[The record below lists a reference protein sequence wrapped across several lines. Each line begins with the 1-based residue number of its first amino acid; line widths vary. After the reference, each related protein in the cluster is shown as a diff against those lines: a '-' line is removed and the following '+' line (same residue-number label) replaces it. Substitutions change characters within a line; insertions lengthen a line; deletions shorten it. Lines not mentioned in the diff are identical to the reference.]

1 MKAAMRLWNNLSA
14 AENGPA
20 WLDTTE
26 GRYAQAYLQPLLTS
40 GSRAFAANIDTQIL
54 LLETAD
60 AIVPVTLNDR
70 QYDSSYVVSPYTH
83 YVSYAIQELQLLRNK
98 PLELLLAGLLRSLG
112 LLFKAAGINRTVQ
125 LNNWLLSTNLYPA
138 SLTPDM
144 ALEAAGLLQAAYPDH
159 TVIFRSLCRT
169 LHGPLLD
176 SLRAS
181 GFRLVPSRQIY
192 LWEPS
197 RLNSKARWLLK
208 RDRALLE
215 THGYEPVE
223 HERLGET
230 DVPRLLELY
239 NLLYLDKYSLHNP
252 QFTERF
258 LRQALREQTLRL
270 HALRCRK
277 SGRIDAVL
285 GCYTR
290 GGIMTTPVFG
300 YDTSLPQ
307 ELGLYRMLSAE
318 LLRLAAAGPYLLHES
333 SGAAEFKRNRGAFAD
348 IEYLAVYDRHLPL
361 RRRLVWSLLEG
372 VLNTLGVPLMK
383 KRKL

>member
-1 MKAAMRLWNNLSA
+1 MKAAIRLWSNPRA
-14 AENGPA
+14 AVEQPI
-20 WLDTTE
+20 WPDTPE
-26 GRYAQAYLQPLLTS
+26 GRQAQAYLQPLLEL
-40 GSRAFAANIDTQIL
+40 GSRAFAANVDTRLL

-60 AIVPVTLNDR
+60 AIMPVTLNDT
-70 QYDSSYVVSPYTH
+70 QYDSSYVVSPFTH
-83 YVSYAIQELQLLRNK
+83 YVSYAIQELELLGSK
-98 PLELLLAGLLRSLG
+98 PLELLLTGLLHGLG
-112 LLFKAAGINRTVQ
+112 MMFKLVRINRTVQ
-125 LNNWLLSTNLYPA
+125 LNNWLLSTNLYPQG
-138 SLTPDM
+138 LTPET
-144 ALEAAGLLQAAYPDH
+144 ALAAAELVRASFPGH
-159 TVIFRSLCRT
+159 TLIFRSLCRT
-169 LHGPLLD
+169 LHAPLLD
-176 SLRAS
+176 ALTRY

-197 RLNSKARWLLK
+197 RLTAKARWLLK

-215 THGYEPVE
+215 AHGYEPVE
-223 HERLGET
+223 HERLCES

-258 LRQALREQTLRL
+258 LLQALREQTLRL
-270 HALRCRK
+270 HALRCK
-277 SGRIDAVL
+277 TSGRIDAVL

-307 ELGLYRMLSAE
+307 KLGLYRMLSAE
-318 LLRLAAAGPYLLHES
+318 LLRLAAADNCLLHES

-348 IEYLAVYDRHLPL
+348 IEYLAVYDRHLPWP
-361 RRRLVWSLLEG
+361 RRACWSLLAC
-372 VLNTLGVPLMK
+372 VLNSVGVPLMK